1 MDDITGGAYIENF
14 RQFLREHIQ
23 AGKESIEDFYGTL
36 EAGSGTADALSNY
49 SSPPPYTGIA
59 YWIDSQL
66 PGWRN
71 IYGDGVVGEAIK
83 EIENDFPELS
93 DPHFYYW
100 TKNFDVHE
108 EIANLYDRIEAALIE
123 AMQRIQNV
131 LDAKKAEAEARDAQ
145 EAEMREERKR
155 AREQAERAR
164 EIELKYTEKNEQP
177 EARTSLGQ
185 IFRETLRGMASVRFA
200 SSKSGM
206 SSIRSATSKI
216 AKAITNLFRRGK

>member
-14 RQFLREHIQ
+14 RQFLRDHIQ

-71 IYGDGVVGEAIK
+71 TYGDGVVGEAIK
-83 EIENDFPELS
+83 EIEGDFPELS

-100 TKNFDVHE
+100 TKNSDVQE
-108 EIANLYDRIEAALIE
+108 EIANLFDRIEAALIE
-123 AMQRIQNV
+123 AMRRIQNI
-131 LDAKKAEAEARDAQ
+131 LDAKKAEAETRDAL
-145 EAEMREERKR
+145 EAEIRENRKR

-164 EIELKYTEKNEQP
+164 EIERKYSETNVQP
-177 EARTSLGQ
+177 ETRTSLGQ
-185 IFRETLRGMASVRFA
+185 IFRENLRGTA
-200 SSKSGM
+200 
-206 SSIRSATSKI
+206 SIRSVASKI
-216 AKAITNLFRRGK
+216 GKAITNLFRRGK

>member
-1 MDDITGGAYIENF
+1 MDDVTGGAYIENF
-14 RQFLREHIQ
+14 RQFLRDHIQ

-66 PGWRN
+66 PVWRN

-100 TKNFDVHE
+100 TKNFDVQE
-108 EIANLYDRIEAALIE
+108 EIANLFDRIEAALIE
-123 AMQRIQNV
+123 AMRRIQNI
-131 LDAKKAEAEARDAQ
+131 LDAKKAEAEARDAL
-145 EAEMREERKR
+145 EAEMREDRKR
-155 AREQAERAR
+155 AREQAEHAR
-164 EIELKYTEKNEQP
+164 EIELKYSETNVQP

-185 IFRETLRGMASVRFA
+185 IFRENLRGTA
-200 SSKSGM
+200 
-206 SSIRSATSKI
+206 SIRSVASKI
-216 AKAITNLFRRGK
+216 GKAITNLFHRGK

>member
-14 RQFLREHIQ
+14 RQFLRDHIE

-36 EAGSGTADALSNY
+36 EAGSGTADALSDY

-66 PGWRN
+66 PAWRN

-100 TKNFDVHE
+100 TQNFDVQE
-108 EIANLYDRIEAALIE
+108 EIANLFDRIEAALIE
-123 AMQRIQNV
+123 AMRRIQNI
-131 LDAKKAEAEARDAQ
+131 LDAKKAEAEARDAL
-145 EAEMREERKR
+145 EAEMREARKR

-164 EIELKYTEKNEQP
+164 EIELKYSETNVQP
-177 EARTSLGQ
+177 ETRASLGQ
-185 IFRETLRGMASVRFA
+185 IFRENLRGT
-200 SSKSGM
+200 
-206 SSIRSATSKI
+206 SSIRSVASKI
-216 AKAITNLFRRGK
+216 GKAIINLFRKGK